1 MMGNLIRRIKGK
13 SKLKYVDNSYL
24 SRNIEIYSSYVK
36 LKKEYGTYIEQLVRN
51 TDKDVDETIPK
62 KAFSLWL
69 QGYDQAPQI
78 VKGCI
83 DSQRRNLPGYE
94 YILLDENNLNQ
105 YLNLSPHIIKKWKE
119 RKISNAAFSDCVR
132 VAALESGGGVMD

>member
-36 LKKEYGTYIEQLVRN
+36 LKKKYGTYIEQLARN
-51 TDKDVDETIPK
+51 TTDKDVDETIPK
-62 KAFSLWL
+62 KAYSLWL

-83 DSQRRNLPGYE
+83 D
-94 YILLDENNLNQ
+94 
-105 YLNLSPHIIKKWKE
+105 
-119 RKISNAAFSDCVR
+119 
-132 VAALESGGGVMD
+132 